1 LVKVI
6 KFYCDLKNILLIL
19 SFILLIIFT
28 NISIKNGFSDNQ
40 SILDLNLGKSKQNS
54 ITNQSFTNSNLQNLK
69 SNFFYLKNNKLFVPI
84 NFYSEEKSILDNAI
98 YVKEKNAIILILNPT
113 KFNSNIIIVQIP
125 RSIIDSKTP
134 SNKDNKFTVLINDKP
149 SKFLEITQKN
159 ESDKKLTLD
168 NRTINSFLNN
178 THNRELSIKFGKDAK
193 VIEISGTDLSKNQT
207 ETQLNKKSK
216 EKFQKIFPILLKNKI
231 NYLIYNIKGGD
242 LKDSNLKQNSVNNKT
257 LDLFINPFDTNGNLI
272 VQIPRSIIDSKTPS
286 NKDNKFTV
294 LINDKPS
301 KFLEITQKNE
311 SDKKLTLDNRTI
323 NSFLNNTHNREL
335 SIKFGKDAKVIEIS
349 GTDLSKNQNHTQSQD
364 NWFSITISIFFISL
378 SILSIIIIFFYKRGR
393 RGFLEI
399 FKTIIKKNKSR

>member
-193 VIEISGTDLSKNQT
+193 VIEISGTDLSKNQ
-207 ETQLNKKSK
+207 
-216 EKFQKIFPILLKNKI
+216 
-231 NYLIYNIKGGD
+231 
-242 LKDSNLKQNSVNNKT
+242 
-257 LDLFINPFDTNGNLI
+257 
-272 VQIPRSIIDSKTPS
+272 
-286 NKDNKFTV
+286 
-294 LINDKPS
+294 
-301 KFLEITQKNE
+301 
-311 SDKKLTLDNRTI
+311 
-323 NSFLNNTHNREL
+323 
-335 SIKFGKDAKVIEIS
+335 
-349 GTDLSKNQNHTQSQD
+349 NHTQPQD